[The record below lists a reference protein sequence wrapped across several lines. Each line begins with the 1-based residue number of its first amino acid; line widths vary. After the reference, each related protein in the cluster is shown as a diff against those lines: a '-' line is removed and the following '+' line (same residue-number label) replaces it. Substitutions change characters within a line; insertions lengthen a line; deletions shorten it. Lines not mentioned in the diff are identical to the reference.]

1 MRNYLFILVG
11 LAAVIGVG
19 IAALRAT
26 ARAPRSAAATPDVQQ
41 PWLAMQQPPAAPAP
55 PDAAAGSPAAGV
67 VLAAYR
73 TAAKPEAAKG
83 EAVTVIDIPGNTLLE
98 PGVAHVVKSDAE
110 WRKLLTPDAFYITRE
125 KGTERAFSGAY
136 DHNKAAGWYVCVAC
150 GNPLFSSDAKFDSGT
165 GWPSFWQPLAPK
177 SIRTESDRSLFMVR
191 TEVLCARCDAHLGH
205 VFEDG
210 PPPTHLRYCMN
221 SAALRF
227 IPKK

>member
-19 IAALRAT
+19 VAALRAT
-26 ARAPRSAAATPDVQQ
+26 ARAPRSAAATSDVQ
-41 PWLAMQQPPAAPAP
+41 PWLALQQPPAP
-55 PDAAAGSPAAGV
+55 PDAAVDPDAGSAAGV
-67 VLAAYR
+67 ALAAYR
-73 TAAKPEAAKG
+73 TAVQPAAAKG

-165 GWPSFWQPLAPK
+165 GWPSFWQPLSPK
-177 SIRTESDRSLFMVR
+177 SIRSESDRSLFMVR
-191 TEVLCARCDAHLGH
+191 NEVLCARCDAHLGH

-227 IPKK
+227 LPKK